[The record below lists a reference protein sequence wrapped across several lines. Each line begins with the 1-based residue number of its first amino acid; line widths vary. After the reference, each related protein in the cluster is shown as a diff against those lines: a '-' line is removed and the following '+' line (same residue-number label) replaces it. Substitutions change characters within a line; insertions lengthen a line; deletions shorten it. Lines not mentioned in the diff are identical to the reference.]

1 MGWFSNACSSVGNFV
16 SSAVSTVKS
25 AASSAYETVK
35 SVASKAIGWMAEKAD
50 VFVGSVKKAWKAV
63 KPYVEQIR
71 GVLRSAAQ
79 SVSHPW
85 LKTALLS
92 LEKGLGALTAFEKS
106 PIAKKID
113 AAIKWSIKLAQRWHK
128 AQTVDADKN
137 ERSESTN
144 QQNDVLNAEE
154 LKEAKTHQQEFR
166 FAEDE
171 VIPEEQRHN
180 LELASAIN
188 DFEIAK
194 AELSLAID
202 AEPTD
207 FEHYLRL
214 RATQK
219 LLTIADKKLRTSMTV
234 DDLNSDDLFLIRIA
248 SDLIKANPELNK
260 NAAERLDRVLTRQHG
275 KKLAPFVFEEL
286 IVSWAKNAEVLEEE
300 WNIANRAYAKDKML
314 LQRLTLAC
322 KIQDELSSEE
332 ASELALL
339 EINVPKNKLSLDKLS
354 EEQLDIERY
363 VGAAEGFL
371 QLLEKTEEQIEL
383 EDRSYLLEDGHKI
396 GVLLIDCAEHS
407 KSFNELTPDEQSL
420 LNDYANIFKQESK
433 VRMDTILKVA
443 V

>member
-1 MGWFSNACSSVGNFV
+1 MGWFTDACSSVGSFV
-16 SSAVSTVKS
+16 SSAVSTVKDV
-25 AASSAYETVK
+25 AISAYETVK
-35 SVASKAIGWMAEKAD
+35 SVAGKAIGWMADKAE

-63 KPYVEQIR
+63 KPFVNKIR
-71 GVLRSAAQ
+71 GVLLAAAK
-79 SVSHPW
+79 VAPYPW
-85 LKTALLS
+85 LKTALIL

-128 AQTVDADKN
+128 AETVDKKKHAHK
-137 ERSESTN
+137 ETSK
-144 QQNDVLNAEE
+144 QQNDVLNDEE
-154 LKEAKTHQQEFR
+154 LKEAKEHQQEFR

-180 LELASAIN
+180 LELAAAIN

-194 AELSLAID
+194 AELAQAID

-219 LLTIADKKLRTSMTV
+219 LMSIANDKLHSAKSV
-234 DDLNSDDLFLIRIA
+234 DDLSSDDLFLIRIA

-260 NAAERLDRVLTRQHG
+260 NAAGRLDRVLTRLHG

-286 IVSWAKNAEVLEEE
+286 IVSWAKNAEVLDKE

-314 LQRLTLAC
+314 FQRLTLAC
-322 KIQDELSSEE
+322 KIQDELSIEE
-332 ASELALL
+332 TNELALL
-339 EINVPKNKLSLDKLS
+339 KISVPNNKLSLDKLA

-371 QLLEKTEEQIEL
+371 QLLEKTEEQIEQ
-383 EDRSYLLEDGHKI
+383 EDRSYLLEDGQKI
-396 GVLLIDCAEHS
+396 GKLLIDCAEHS
-407 KSFNELTPDEQSL
+407 KSFNELTSDDQSL

-433 VRMDTILKVA
+433 MRMDTILEVA